1 MDSKFHVNDAV
12 FILDMEWGRVFPAIV
27 TQVEHDPKYWY
38 SSYKVNLDPTPGVH
52 DELAFNGIV
61 KPAPF
66 SIPDDKWF
74 SDGELYKDKITA
86 YQELVQ
92 KCDRE
97 QEHLKEHIGRL
108 KHCKK
113 LAQERVAALM
123 KAENTKYKIGDT
135 VWFIS
140 KHFYED
146 TGKVVEATIEK
157 YDRGDFQNKPYYV
170 KSKRCDS
177 DTAWCSAEQLYS
189 SKKEAA
195 AAINAQLKA
204 AYEAAVERAVAD

>member
-12 FILDMEWGRVFPAIV
+12 FILDMEWGRVFPVIV
-27 TQVEHDPKYWY
+27 TQVDHNPEYWY
-38 SSYKVNLDPTPGVH
+38 SRYKVKLDPTPGVH
-52 DELAFNGIV
+52 DELTFNGIV

-66 SIPDDKWF
+66 AISDDKRF

-97 QEHLKEHIGRL
+97 QEHLKERIGKL

-123 KAENTKYKIGDT
+123 KAENTKYQIGDT

-140 KHFYED
+140 KQFYED
-146 TGKVVEATIEK
+146 TGQVVEATITS
-157 YDRGDFQNKPYYV
+157 YDRGDFQNKPYRV
-170 KSKRCDS
+170 VGKLHESDS
-177 DTAWCSAEQLYS
+177 AWCSAEQLYD
-189 SKKEAA
+189 SKEEAV
-195 AAINAQLKA
+195 AAIKAKLKS
-204 AYEAAVERAVAD
+204 AYESALARAIA